1 MSKSKNITKYKRYKV
16 DYLALACVFALM
28 GIGTIMVYSSSF
40 YTMLDKNLNAYTSYF
55 KANIFYSVIG
65 IGILV
70 VFMNI
75 SYKRWNNKFLAY
87 ASYIVTM
94 AMLIYVRFATTGV
107 KGATRWLSIFGI
119 SVMPSEIAKITIA
132 LCIAYFYAKTKH
144 VTKSYFYFRSMY
156 MILFL
161 SAFVFVFTN
170 DLSTALVIAASGIAS
185 LFVMGVKF
193 RYIFSTV
200 FLGVSGIAAKLMM
213 DGGMRGKR
221 LQAYSDIVFDRSY
234 EFNHAAYQSMY
245 SIYSTAEGGLQGVG
259 LGAGMI
265 KVRLPEPYNDF
276 ILSTI
281 AEELGLFGVLLIV
294 LLFMILIFRLFR
306 IANHCNDK
314 FAFGFTLM
322 MAFSISFQTLLNI
335 YVVYNLTPVTGI
347 TLPFISRGG
356 SSLVT
361 LLFAIA
367 IIMNISKNTEFE

>member
-1 MSKSKNITKYKRYKV
+1 MSKNITKYKKYKV
-16 DYLALACVFALM
+16 DYLALICVFALM
-28 GIGTIMVYSSSF
+28 GLGTIMVYSSSF
-40 YTMLDKNLNAYTSYF
+40 YTMLDKNLNTYTSYF
-55 KANIFYSVIG
+55 KANIFYSIIG

-70 VFMNI
+70 IFMNI
-75 SYKRWNNKFLAY
+75 NYKRWNNKYLVYFAF
-87 ASYIVTM
+87 IVTTI
-94 AMLIYVRFATTGV
+94 MLVYVRFATTGV
-107 KGATRWLSIFGI
+107 KGATRWINIMGI

-132 LCIAYFYAKTKH
+132 LCMAYFYSKTKN
-144 VTKSYFYFRSMY
+144 VKKSYFYFRSMY
-156 MILFL
+156 MILFFAAL
-161 SAFVFVFTN
+161 VFLFTN
-170 DLSTALVIAASGIAS
+170 DLSTALVIAASGIAT

-193 RYIFSTV
+193 KYIFSTIL
-200 FLGVSGIAAKLMM
+200 LGVSGIAVKLVM

-221 LQAYSDIVFDRSY
+221 LQAYLNIVFNRSY
-234 EFNHAAYQSMY
+234 EFDHAAYQSMY

-281 AEELGLFGVLLIV
+281 AEELGLMGVLFIV
-294 LLFMILIFRLFR
+294 FLFMVLIFRLFR
-306 IANHCNDK
+306 IANYCNDK

-367 IIMNISKNTEFE
+367 IIMNIAKNTEFE